1 MGTFDRHLGPGAARR
16 PIGRRHFLR
25 MAAGGASALAL
36 AACGRPLDELDR
48 ARPGRRAPDPRPAP
62 TAAPPASA
70 PTALP
75 APAAHGAVGSG
86 GFGRLFPTL
95 AAASY
100 DDAALVR
107 LADAMIAPPE
117 TDEQGRLMV
126 TPESER
132 DDEENY
138 GLPAGYTYFGQFVD
152 HDITFDPR
160 TSLGAAADP
169 RGLVNART
177 PALDLDGLYG
187 RGPDEMPY
195 LYTGDGRRFVLGDR
209 VLTGALAEGGP
220 IRPLGFDLPRLR
232 GRAIIGDKRNDENV
246 IVSQLQGFFMRFHN
260 FMADSYPDRSFAEI
274 QRLVRWHYQW
284 LVLFDY
290 LPRIIGR
297 EQVIAL
303 LPQAAGDDGPLSE
316 GSNVTLFNWRDA
328 PFMPL
333 EFSGAA
339 YRFGHSLVRPVYR
352 LSAADLV
359 SSAGPGG
366 LEGRRALFTSNPADG
381 LNGFGEFPAEN
392 GIDWALFF
400 DTRDRPLVPDMLGK
414 SRVQPAYKTDTS
426 LVAALGFL
434 PEFSRPGS
442 ASPAGAPNTNSL
454 AFRNLKR
461 GVMLQL
467 PTGQELARQMGLDPI
482 PDERLLVG
490 KATAE
495 DLRANPSV
503 AAIDPRFSG
512 AAPLWFYILAEAQ
525 DRWRQAAEAEP
536 NEEAKDL
543 LPTLLG
549 PVGGRI
555 VGEVL
560 IGLLLADPDSFLR
573 AEPTWRPLLGDG
585 RVPALFDRFTMGDL
599 VTVLPP
605 VDEF

>member
-1 MGTFDRHLGPGAARR
+1 MGTSDRHLGPGAARR

-25 MAAGGASALAL
+25 LTASGASALAL
-36 AACGRPLDELDR
+36 AACGRLPGEL
-48 ARPGRRAPDPRPAP
+48 APPRPDRQP
-62 TAAPPASA
+62 PAAPATPTPGAASA

-75 APAAHGAVGSG
+75 SPVAHGAVGSG
-86 GFGRLFPTL
+86 GFGRLFPSL

-100 DDAALVR
+100 DDAALVK
-107 LADAMIAPPE
+107 LSDAMIAPPE

-138 GLPAGYTYFGQFVD
+138 GLPAGYTYLGQFVD

-160 TSLGAAADP
+160 NSLSAASDP
-169 RGLVNART
+169 NSMVNART

-195 LYTGDGRRFVLGDR
+195 LYTGDGRKFILGER
-209 VLTGALAEGGP
+209 VLTGALREGG
-220 IRPLGFDLPRLR
+220 RVGPLGFDLPRLR

-260 FMADSYPDRSFAEI
+260 FMADSYPDRPFAEI

-284 LVLFDY
+284 IVLFDY

-297 EQVIAL
+297 EQVLAL
-303 LPQAAGDDGPLSE
+303 LPQAARRDGALSE
-316 GSNVTLFNWRDA
+316 GANLTFFNWRDT

-339 YRFGHSLVRPVYR
+339 YRFGHSIVRPVYR
-352 LSAADLV
+352 LSAADLA
-359 SSAGPGG
+359 SSAGPAG
-366 LEGRRALFTSNPADG
+366 LEGRRALFTPNPADG
-381 LNGFGEFPAEN
+381 LNGFGEFPVEN

-400 DTRDRPLVPDMLGK
+400 DTRDQPLSPEQQGK
-414 SRVQPAYKTDTS
+414 GRVQPAYKIDTS

-434 PEFSRPGS
+434 PEFSRPGTT
-442 ASPAGAPNTNSL
+442 SPVGAPNTNSL

-467 PTGQELARQMGLDPI
+467 PTGQELARQMGLQPI
-482 PDERLLVG
+482 PDDRLLVG

-495 DLRANPSV
+495 DLSANPSIT
-503 AAIDPRFSG
+503 AIDPRFSG

-525 DRWRQAAEAEP
+525 DGWRRAAEALADA
-536 NEEAKDL
+536 EAKDL
-543 LPTLLG
+543 APTLLG

-560 IGLLLADPDSFLR
+560 IGLLLSDPNSFLS
-573 AEPTWRPLLGDG
+573 AEPTWRPLLGDS
-585 RVPALFDRFTMGDL
+585 RVPTLFDRFTMGDI
-599 VTVLPP
+599 VTILPP
-605 VDEF
+605 INEF